1 MSNEGY
7 SGAKNEKHPSMKRR
21 MEGQDY
27 TGRGI
32 YMVTLAVEG
41 RQPLLGRLAG
51 RADAPA
57 GSSEAPHVELT
68 ALGKRVNGEV
78 EHISSYYPQVRVLG
92 KQVMPDHVHFILF
105 VTEQM
110 DVPLG
115 RVVNGF
121 KTGCRRALR
130 ELLSA
135 PQISAPQSGTARNT
149 QSGTAR
155 NTQSGTAGGT
165 QSGTGGGPG
174 SGPGNGT
181 AGGPGN
187 GTAGGPGSGT
197 AGGPGSGTGG
207 GPGSGTAGGPGSGTA
222 GGAGSGTAGG
232 AGVAW
237 AAAGQQQKGGILW
250 ERGYND
256 RVLYSKNQLQA
267 MIDYIHDNPRRLLAK
282 RSHPQFFCHAT
293 VTIGDTLLYAF
304 GNLSLLQT
312 AIRLPVRCSRSL
324 SAEALAAQCAE
335 LMERGRAGAVLV
347 SPFISPG
354 EKMIEQKATA
364 EHIAIIKLTENGFA
378 PFFKPSGH
386 YFNLCA
392 AGRLLLLSPFAYHT
406 ERTAISRAVCMQLNA
421 LAAAICL

>member
-1 MSNEGY
+1 MRSPILQPQPCVAAGVYFCEIFGSVVKNDYLCSMSNEGY

-130 ELLSA
+130 ELLSTPQISA

-149 QSGTAR
+149 VQAKYSCFSNSFQVSVPVPGLRRPPSAHAR
-155 NTQSGTAGGT
+155 
-165 QSGTGGGPG
+165 
-174 SGPGNGT
+174 
-181 AGGPGN
+181 
-187 GTAGGPGSGT
+187 
-197 AGGPGSGTGG
+197 
-207 GPGSGTAGGPGSGTA
+207 
-222 GGAGSGTAGG
+222 
-232 AGVAW
+232 
-237 AAAGQQQKGGILW
+237 
-250 ERGYND
+250 RGLC
-256 RVLYSKNQLQA
+256 R
-267 MIDYIHDNPRRLLAK
+267 
-282 RSHPQFFCHAT
+282 
-293 VTIGDTLLYAF
+293 F
-304 GNLSLLQT
+304 GH
-312 AIRLPVRCSRSL
+312 RD
-324 SAEALAAQCAE
+324 
-335 LMERGRAGAVLV
+335 
-347 SPFISPG
+347 
-354 EKMIEQKATA
+354 
-364 EHIAIIKLTENGFA
+364 
-378 PFFKPSGH
+378 
-386 YFNLCA
+386 
-392 AGRLLLLSPFAYHT
+392 
-406 ERTAISRAVCMQLNA
+406 AVCRV
-421 LAAAICL
+421 